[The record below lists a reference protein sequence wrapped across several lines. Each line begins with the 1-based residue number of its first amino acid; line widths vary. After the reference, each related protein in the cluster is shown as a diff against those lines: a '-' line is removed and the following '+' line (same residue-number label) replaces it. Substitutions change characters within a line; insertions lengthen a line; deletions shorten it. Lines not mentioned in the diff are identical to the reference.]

1 MPDYWT
7 TPLTLIAI
15 LIASSI
21 MVARLIRRHTTGMDR
36 FSKWEWC
43 VNRGFRRGR
52 IGSVVRIDALDEI
65 RSHALR
71 AVEHYVS
78 RDQHTSIYRLQS
90 VSPEGTVQ
98 TWNALIRTVDH
109 YSTPIALRPVHVPA
123 NLVDLMQLQL
133 FPKLSSE
140 ARFNVYGLRAIDARL
155 LATGPSKALLPYD
168 IGLIRNADAVILD
181 FTTRPF
187 DPVEFSRM
195 CAIAEQ
201 IVAGLKQ

>member
-1 MPDYWT
+1 
-7 TPLTLIAI
+7 
-15 LIASSI
+15 
-21 MVARLIRRHTTGMDR
+21 MVVRLIRRHTVDIQR
-36 FSKWEWC
+36 FSKWEWS

-52 IGSVVRIDALDEI
+52 VGSVVSIDALDEI
-65 RSHALR
+65 RTHALR

-78 RDQHTSIYRLQS
+78 RDRLTSIYRLQS
-90 VSPEGTVQ
+90 VAPEGSVQ
-98 TWNALIRTVDH
+98 TWHALIRTVDQ

-123 NLVDLMQLQL
+123 NLVDLMHLQL

-140 ARFNVYGLRAIDARL
+140 ARFSVYGLRAIDARQ
-155 LATGPSKALLPYD
+155 LATGPSKGLLPAD
-168 IGLIRNADAVILD
+168 IGLIRNADAIILD

-201 IVAGLKQ
+201 VAAALERKT